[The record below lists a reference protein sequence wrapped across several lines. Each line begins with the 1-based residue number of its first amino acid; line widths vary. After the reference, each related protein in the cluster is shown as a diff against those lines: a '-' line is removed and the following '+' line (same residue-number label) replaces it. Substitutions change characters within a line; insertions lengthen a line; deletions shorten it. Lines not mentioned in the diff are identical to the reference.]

1 MKVIRILSLLLALL
15 MMFSLTLTLAA
26 ASTESETDTETDAAD
41 ATDEEAVQAMDIVVR
56 GQTEYV
62 IVRDYKAGPKLAK
75 AISELQLAFKT
86 YLNCDIKV
94 VDCYS
99 DREVEEEVAPQAK
112 EILIGSTNRPESA
125 EAIDGKKVGDYAI
138 SISGEKVVIV
148 GGSDDATALAVT
160 RFLTAYVQDQGN
172 RFEVANTGAMLSMSI
187 DPSTLSEYDMTAKY
201 SYAQAGICG
210 ARIDSYLITYAG
222 TGVMSDTYKAFA
234 EEFQG
239 YVYKQVGLDLSLKKD
254 SQVVKADYK
263 ILIGNTTFTDKGLI
277 NALDEDEYYIG
288 VEKTE
293 TGATVTILFGRAAYD
308 TVMEIFTSEIMPSF
322 STPVNFHICSGFV
335 RTNMS

>member
-1 MKVIRILSLLLALL
+1 MKAIRILSLLLALL

-26 ASTESETDTETDAAD
+26 ASTETETDTETDAETDATDAEAD
-41 ATDEEAVQAMDIVVR
+41 ATEEDAAKPLEVVLR
-56 GQTEYV
+56 GVTEYV

-75 AISELQLAFKT
+75 AISELQLGFKT

-99 DREVEEEVAPQAK
+99 DREVAEEVAPQAK
-112 EILIGSTNRPESA
+112 EILIGGTNRPESA

-138 SISGEKVVIV
+138 TIAGEKIVIA
-148 GGSDDATALAVT
+148 GGSDDATALGVS

-172 RFEVANTGAMLSMSI
+172 RFEVANSGAMLSLSV

-201 SYAQAGICG
+201 SYDKAGICG

-222 TGVMSDTYKAFA
+222 TGAMSNTYKAFA

-239 YVYKQVGLDLSLKKD
+239 YVYKQVGLDLNLKKD

-263 ILIGNTTFTDKGLI
+263 ILVGNTTFTDKGLI
-277 NALDEDEYYIG
+277 NALGEDEYYIG
-288 VEKTE
+288 ENKDEVLAVHLWGSKEEFIDNVYVVFKYGSE
-293 TGATVTILFGRAAYD
+293 AKKLLVVTPP
-308 TVMEIFTSEIMPSF
+308 TK
-322 STPVNFHICSGFV
+322 
-335 RTNMS
+335 